1 MKGGAYLLLVE
12 LKAALDLGRFRIEPG
27 ELVYLGSAKRGFGPR
42 LLRHASRLAGPP
54 HPALAAFQARFPRTR
69 GNKRALFWH
78 IDRLLEAEPARL
90 AGALLFP
97 GESEA
102 LLLPRLLAL
111 GAEAAA
117 LGFGAS
123 DSRAK
128 SHLFFLSHGRLSELP
143 GGVWVR

>member
-12 LKAALDLGRFRIEPG
+12 VKADLDLGRFRIEPG
-27 ELVYLGSAKRGFGPR
+27 ELIYLGSAKRGFGPR

-54 HPALAAFQARFPRTR
+54 HPAFAAFQARFPLAR
-69 GNKRALFWH
+69 GKKRALFWH

-90 AGALLFP
+90 VGALLFP

-102 LLLPRLLAL
+102 RLLPRLLRL
-111 GAEAAA
+111 GARVTAP
-117 LGFGAS
+117 GFGSS

-128 SHLFFLSHGRLSELP
+128 SHLFSLSHGRLSELP